1 MRRAARD
8 IYRAR
13 STLNTQPTLKGK
25 ALINPFHPLFGLHWL
40 KDKPLMDLFTKDKSL
55 YARLHKA
62 EAEGLI
68 ILKLSPPADPHDP
81 SRIDANLFLHDLHF
95 FTLFMPTLKPFED
108 PNPDV
113 REAWDTIRVCIL
125 SDAIERHLAPSLE
138 AETRRELMRISRE
151 TIAVEAATEFSRM
164 LRVGPFRSSEVTVR
178 DVLLKCP
185 ERPVS
190 YTVASIFCSAEPKS
204 PICMAYIDVD
214 GVVKSHSV
222 LPAEAISQKRDRVTQ
237 FLKENK
243 PSVIVLNAS
252 GGDASRSLLSQLER
266 FLVNE
271 VANILEK
278 EAADRRAE
286 REYNY
291 YMDEAEDLEEESRFS
306 PKVVLINDHIAQI
319 FAQSRRSKAKVHYI
333 QSISCATIITL

>member
-13 STLNTQPTLKGK
+13 ATLNTQPTLKGK

-40 KDKPLMDLFTKDKSL
+40 KDKPLADLFTKDKSL

-62 EAEGLI
+62 EVEGLI
-68 ILKLSPPADPHDP
+68 TLKISPPPDPHDP
-81 SRIDANLFLHDLHF
+81 SRIDANLFLHDLQF
-95 FTLFMPTLKPFED
+95 FNFFMPTLKPFED
-108 PNPDV
+108 PNPEV

-138 AETRRELMRISRE
+138 AEARRELMRISRE
-151 TIAVEAATEFSRM
+151 TIALEAAKEFSKM
-164 LRVGPFRSSEVTVR
+164 LSVGPFRSSEVSIR

-185 ERPVS
+185 EKPVA
-190 YTVASIFCSAEPKS
+190 YTVASIFCSSEPKS
-204 PICMAYIDVD
+204 PLCMAFIDVD
-214 GVVKSHSV
+214 GVVKAHSV
-222 LPAEAISQKRDRVTQ
+222 LPAEAISQKRDRISQ
-237 FLKENK
+237 FLKDNK
-243 PSVIVLNAS
+243 PNVIVLNAS
-252 GGDASRSLLSQLER
+252 GGDASRNLLSQLER

-271 VANILEK
+271 VANMLEK

-286 REYNY
+286 REDNY
-291 YMDEAEDLEEESRFS
+291 YMDEGEEEEEVRFA

-319 FAQSRRSKAKVHYI
+319 FAQSRRSKAKVTFN
-333 QSISCATIITL
+333 QSIE

>member
-25 ALINPFHPLFGLHWL
+25 SIVNPFHPLFGLHWL
-40 KDKPLMDLFTKDKSL
+40 RDKPLMDLFTKDKSL

-62 EAEGLI
+62 ELEGLI
-68 ILKLSPPADPHDP
+68 TLTISPPADPHDP
-81 SRIDANLFLHDLHF
+81 SRIDANLFLHDLQF

-108 PNPDV
+108 PNPEV

-138 AETRRELMRISRE
+138 AETRRELMRVSRE
-151 TIAVEAATEFSRM
+151 TIAVEAAKQFSKM
-164 LRVGPFRSSEVTVR
+164 LSVGPFRSADVTVR

-185 ERPVS
+185 DRAIQHS
-190 YTVASIFCSAEPKS
+190 VASIYCSPEPKS
-204 PICMAYIDVD
+204 PLCMAYIDVD
-214 GVVKSHSV
+214 GVVKSHNV
-222 LPAEAISQKRDRVTQ
+222 LPAEATTQKRDRISH
-237 FLKENK
+237 FLKETR

-252 GGDASRSLLSQLER
+252 GGEASRSLLSQLER

-286 REYNY
+286 RDYNY
-291 YMDEAEDLEEESRFS
+291 YMDEGDEEEETRFS
-306 PKVVLINDHIAQI
+306 PKVVLINDQVAQI
-319 FAQSRRSKAKVHYI
+319 FAQSRRSKAKVLFLE
-333 QSISCATIITL
+333 TTLLHE